1 LSVVL
6 TLFKVDLFDNVTR
19 SLVTRRNRLES
30 AREWKGVALPGPA
43 PYGPPYYPFPYPPPP
58 PKAQNPAALI
68 VLLVVVVFLIVSALG
83 AILYVMVAG
92 LIRTPNPPPMV
103 MLGPAEMNR
112 GNATLQV
119 TSSARLDPSS
129 LRLILQANSS
139 ASLEFGMPAPYGS
152 ASAVAGSHTLRV
164 SWFDVNNDSLLSTG
178 DSFWVTGNLAPLP
191 DRTSFSLTLRS
202 PRGQFFTESGWT
214 TP

>member
-1 LSVVL
+1 ML

-30 AREWKGVALPGPA
+30 ARNGRGVALPGPA
-43 PYGPPYYPFPYPPPP
+43 PFGPLYYPSPFPPPP

-68 VLLVVVVFLIVSALG
+68 VLVVVVVFLIVSALG

-92 LIRTPNPPPMV
+92 LIRVPNPPPLV
-103 MLGPAEMNR
+103 LLGPAELNL

-129 LRLILQANSS
+129 LRLGLQANGS
-139 ASLEFGMPAPYGS
+139 ASPEFGMPAPYGS
-152 ASAVAGSHTLRV
+152 AWAVAGGHTLRV
-164 SWFDVNNDSLLSTG
+164 FWLDVNNDSLLSTG
-178 DSFWVTGNLAPLP
+178 DAFWVTGNLAPLP

-202 PRGQFFTESGWT
+202 PRGQFFAESGWT

>member
-1 LSVVL
+1 M
-6 TLFKVDLFDNVTR
+6 
-19 SLVTRRNRLES
+19 
-30 AREWKGVALPGPA
+30 ALPGPA
-43 PYGPPYYPFPYPPPP
+43 PFGPPYYPSPFPPPP

-68 VLLVVVVFLIVSALG
+68 VLVVVVVFLIVSALG

-92 LIRTPNPPPMV
+92 LIRVPNPPPMV

-129 LRLILQANSS
+129 LRLILQANGS
-139 ASLEFGMPAPYGS
+139 ASPEFGMPAPYGS
-152 ASAVAGSHTLRV
+152 AAAVAGGHTLRV
-164 SWFDVNNDSLLSTG
+164 FWFDVNNDSLLSTG

-191 DRTSFSLTLRS
+191 DSTSFSLTLHS
-202 PRGQFFTESGWT
+202 PTGQFFAESGWT

>member
-1 LSVVL
+1 
-6 TLFKVDLFDNVTR
+6 KVDLFDNVTR

-30 AREWKGVALPGPA
+30 ARNRRGVALPGPA
-43 PYGPPYYPFPYPPPP
+43 PFGPPYYPSPYPPPP

-68 VLLVVVVFLIVSALG
+68 VLVVVVVFLILSALG

-92 LIRTPNPPPMV
+92 LIRVPNPPPMV
-103 MLGPAEMNR
+103 MLGPAEMNG

-119 TSSARLDPSS
+119 TSSARLDSSS
-129 LRLILQANSS
+129 LRLILQANRS
-139 ASLEFGMPAPYGS
+139 ASPEFGMPAPYGS
-152 ASAVAGSHTLRV
+152 ALAVAGGHTLRV

-202 PRGQFFTESGWT
+202 PTGQFFTESGWT

>member
-1 LSVVL
+1 M
-6 TLFKVDLFDNVTR
+6 
-19 SLVTRRNRLES
+19 
-30 AREWKGVALPGPA
+30 ALPGPA
-43 PYGPPYYPFPYPPPP
+43 PFGPPYYPSPYPPPP

-68 VLLVVVVFLIVSALG
+68 VLVVVVVVLVVSALG

-92 LIRTPNPPPMV
+92 LIRAPNSPPMV

-129 LRLILQANSS
+129 LRLILQANGSVS
-139 ASLEFGMPAPYGS
+139 PEFGMPAPYGS
-152 ASAVAGSHTLRV
+152 ASAVAGGHTLRV

-202 PRGQFFTESGWT
+202 PTGQFFTESGWT

>member
-1 LSVVL
+1 M
-6 TLFKVDLFDNVTR
+6 
-19 SLVTRRNRLES
+19 
-30 AREWKGVALPGPA
+30 ALQGPA

-58 PKAQNPAALI
+58 RKQQNPAAVI
-68 VLLVVVVFLIVSALG
+68 VLVVVVVFLIVSALG

-92 LIRTPNPPPMV
+92 LMRVPNPPPMV
-103 MLGPAEMNR
+103 MLGRAEMNR

-129 LRLILQANSS
+129 LRLILQANGS
-139 ASLEFGMPAPYGS
+139 ASPEFGMPAPYGS
-152 ASAVAGSHTLRV
+152 ASAVAGGHTLRV
-164 SWFDVNNDSLLSTG
+164 SWLDVNNDSLLSTG

-191 DRTSFSLTLRS
+191 DSTSFSLILRS
-202 PRGQFFTESGWT
+202 PTGQFFAESGWT

>member
-1 LSVVL
+1 M
-6 TLFKVDLFDNVTR
+6 
-19 SLVTRRNRLES
+19 
-30 AREWKGVALPGPA
+30 ALPGPA
-43 PYGPPYYPFPYPPPP
+43 PFGPPYYPSPFPPPP

-68 VLLVVVVFLIVSALG
+68 VLVVVVVFLIVSALG

-92 LIRTPNPPPMV
+92 LIRVPNPPPMV
-103 MLGPAEMNR
+103 MLGRAEMNR

-129 LRLILQANSS
+129 LRLILRANGS
-139 ASLEFGMPAPYGS
+139 ASPEFGVPAPYGS
-152 ASAVAGSHTLRV
+152 AAAVAGGHTLRV
-164 SWFDVNNDSLLSTG
+164 FWFDVNNDSLLSAG

-191 DRTSFSLTLRS
+191 DGTSFSLTLRS
-202 PRGQFFTESGWT
+202 PTGQFFAESGWT